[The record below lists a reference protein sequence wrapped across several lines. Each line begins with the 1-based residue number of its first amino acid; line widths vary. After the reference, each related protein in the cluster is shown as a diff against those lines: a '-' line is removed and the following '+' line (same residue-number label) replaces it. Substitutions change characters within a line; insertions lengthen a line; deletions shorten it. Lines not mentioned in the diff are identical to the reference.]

1 MEEQLTKM
9 MKMLSENQRVME
21 ESRKEDRRI
30 MEENR
35 KEDRRIMEENQR
47 IMEESRKEDRRIMEE
62 NRKEDRRIMEENQRI
77 MEENL
82 KAMQTTLLNSRSEI
96 LQVVRNEVDE
106 VRNEM
111 ENKIK
116 ELEERL
122 QTARPTIATPAE
134 FSPVRVQPPIFD
146 GQTSWTTY
154 KKQFEAAALSNS
166 WNDQQKAT
174 ALVVALRG
182 AALEI
187 LQTLSEENQKD
198 YTALTTALELRF
210 GDEHLR
216 QVFVAQLKS
225 RIQKSSESLQE
236 FAADVKRLVHLAYPE
251 APQDFQDRL
260 AAETFVNGVRDSEV
274 RRVLQISGFK
284 KPSEALI
291 RALEVDAAY
300 NSSPRSNVKIRGIGV
315 EGEVNPI
322 QESLDKMSENFEKL
336 AREIIAEIKTGSSR
350 QHGGRLECYRCG
362 RQGHVRRDCRV
373 RSPAPMRRSQPRPPL
388 HQEQEN

>member
-9 MKMLSENQRVME
+9 MKMLSENQRIME

-122 QTARPTIATPAE
+122 QTPRPTSATPAE

>member
-1 MEEQLTKM
+1 
-9 MKMLSENQRVME
+9 
-21 ESRKEDRRI
+21 
-30 MEENR
+30 
-35 KEDRRIMEENQR
+35 
-47 IMEESRKEDRRIMEE
+47 
-62 NRKEDRRIMEENQRI
+62 MEENQRI

-122 QTARPTIATPAE
+122 QTPRPTIATPAE

-198 YTALTTALELRF
+198 YTALTTALELRV

>member
-9 MKMLSENQRVME
+9 MKMLS
-21 ESRKEDRRI
+21 
-30 MEENR
+30 
-35 KEDRRIMEENQR
+35 ENQR

-116 ELEERL
+116 ELEERF
-122 QTARPTIATPAE
+122 QTPRPTIATPAE

-322 QESLDKMSENFEKL
+322 QESLDKMSENFEKF
-336 AREIIAEIKTGSSR
+336 AREIIAEIKTDSSR